1 MILLGGGVVEPMSF
15 DLAKFVSTVKKLAT
29 DDQLLAQSADVA
41 ETARND
47 YSVESITS
55 LWEKLFSEVCC
66 EC

>member
-1 MILLGGGVVEPMSF
+1 MEPMCF

-29 DDQLLAQSADVA
+29 DEQLLAQSADVA

-55 LWEKLFSEVCC
+55 LWEKLFSEVRC